1 MQDLTIT
8 RQTFQKFAAVELQYR
23 HLESSDLKQVLDDIY
38 NTSLCVC
45 LRGIQ
50 DKEEFM
56 LLQDGVSRIGNFI
69 HSEKYNIESAIVN
82 ASKAAYLSKL
92 IEYEIDE
99 VKHYDKSMFESIS
112 SETLQLPIHTKL
124 NKLKKTL
131 GEAFFYWLEIQK
143 IVNG

>member
-1 MQDLTIT
+1 M
-8 RQTFQKFAAVELQYR
+8 
-23 HLESSDLKQVLDDIY
+23 H
-38 NTSLCVC
+38 
-45 LRGIQ
+45 
-50 DKEEFM
+50 
-56 LLQDGVSRIGNFI
+56 DGVSRIGNFI

-92 IEYEIDE
+92 IEYGIDE

-143 IVNG
+143 IVNE